1 MINKSDGDLIP
12 AANRTKAEY
21 TSALKFMQP
30 KSPFWNTAVM
40 KISSKKNQGVDE
52 VWEKLVEFKNLM
64 FDNGEFL
71 DRRKKQQ
78 SAWMWHYI
86 RHKLIETFQSDP
98 ELRRKQLN
106 FEEKVYQGDLNPGI
120 AADLLLAEFF
130 KKSSK

>member
-1 MINKSDGDLIP
+1 
-12 AANRTKAEY
+12 
-21 TSALKFMQP
+21 
-30 KSPFWNTAVM
+30 
-40 KISSKKNQGVDE
+40 
-52 VWEKLVEFKNLM
+52 
-64 FDNGEFL
+64 
-71 DRRKKQQ
+71 
-78 SAWMWHYI
+78 MWHYI